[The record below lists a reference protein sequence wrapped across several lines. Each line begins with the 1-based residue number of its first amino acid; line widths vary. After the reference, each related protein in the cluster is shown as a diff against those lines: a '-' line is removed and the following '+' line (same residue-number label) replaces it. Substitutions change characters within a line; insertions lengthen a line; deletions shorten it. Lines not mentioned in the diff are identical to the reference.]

1 MKYQSLGT
9 RLLGYLSPNTNT
21 TITLVDVKLD
31 KIVLTTNEPKVDA
44 TLLGVLEK
52 NKKEIFKYYNK

>member
-1 MKYQSLGT
+1 MFEST
-9 RLLGYLSPNTNT
+9 TNDLI
-21 TITLVDVKLD
+21 ITFEKVTD
-31 KIVLTTNEPKVDA
+31 KIFFTTNEPKVDA